1 MEETLAPAPSRSPDF
16 VDDFREGLDPEKWIP
31 HYLPQWTVPR
41 RSEARYG
48 IVESGLELRIESDQL
63 DWREEDAP
71 MRVSNLQTAV
81 FSGPVGSTRGTH
93 RHRPDGLE
101 VRTAMPTRMLFAPTR
116 GRVELTVAASTDE
129 GCMIAAWL
137 VGTEHLSETDS
148 GEICIF
154 EIDADAVSTVTRA
167 RTGIKAHHDP
177 RLATDMTEV
186 VLPFDASTPH
196 TWTVIWGDGETT
208 IGCEGRVL
216 RRMPQAPDYPLML
229 LIDLFEVGAP
239 SGAYPKT
246 FVLSGVRAWI

>member
-1 MEETLAPAPSRSPDF
+1 MDEILAPAPSRSPDF
-16 VDDFREGLDPEKWIP
+16 SDDFLDGLDAAKWIA
-31 HYLPQWTVPR
+31 HYLPQWTVPE
-41 RSEARYG
+41 RSEARYR
-48 IVESGLELRIESDQL
+48 IVDSGLELRIDADQR

-81 FSGPVGSTRGTH
+81 FSGAVGSTRGTH

-101 VRTAMPTRMLFAPTR
+101 VRTAFPTRLLFAPSR
-116 GRVELTVAASTDE
+116 GRVDVTVAASTDD
-129 GCMIAAWL
+129 GCMLAAWL
-137 VGTEHLSETDS
+137 VGTEHLDENDS

-154 EIDADAVSTVTRA
+154 EIDADAVSATSRA

-177 RLATDMTEV
+177 RLTTDMAEV
-186 VLPFDASTPH
+186 VLPFDASSPH

-216 RRMPQAPDYPLML
+216 RRMPQAPEYPMML

-239 SGAYPKT
+239 SGTYPKT
-246 FVLSGVRAWI
+246 AVISEVRAWD

>member
-1 MEETLAPAPSRSPDF
+1 MDETLTPRPSRSPDF
-16 VDDFREGLDPEKWIP
+16 SDDFRDGLDADKWIA
-31 HYLPQWTVPR
+31 HYLPQWTVPE
-41 RSEARYG
+41 RSEARYRV
-48 IVESGLELRIESDQL
+48 VESGLELRIDSDQL

-81 FSGPVGSTRGTH
+81 FSGVVGSTRGTH

-101 VRTAMPTRMLFAPTR
+101 VRTAMPTRMLFAPSR
-116 GRVELTVAASTDE
+116 GRIDLTVAASTDQ
-129 GCMIAAWL
+129 GCMLAAWL
-137 VGTEHLSETDS
+137 VGTEHLAETDS

-177 RLATDMTEV
+177 RLTTDMAEM
-186 VLPFDASTPH
+186 VLPFDASEPH

-208 IGCEGRVL
+208 IGCEGLVL
-216 RRMPQAPDYPLML
+216 RRIPQAPDYPLML

-246 FVLSGVRAWI
+246 AVISEVRAWS